1 VSGAKRKAVNV
12 NISVSLRYALCS
24 MRSDLALGT
33 RFSRF
38 QFFVIGVCVLHLT
51 QLEVIIAVSQDIS

>member
-1 VSGAKRKAVNV
+1 MS
-12 NISVSLRYALCS
+12 ISLYLYAMRHALCS